1 MATFRSKVEHKYAY
15 VYGKDRVSHNSLFDL
30 KPRVSSSD
38 SPLIAC
44 SEEYFAV
51 PYDGGGG
58 PVFLSK
64 VDATGKVEQAQAT
77 AQCVNGHKAEVLSIK
92 FSPFDP
98 KLFATAGDDQVV
110 QVWTVN
116 EDDLSAS
123 VGTKLGSHAGA
134 AKELAFHPLAS
145 NVVLSAGAE
154 GDVMLWDVERGALS
168 SKQTLSSAAHG
179 IDWSND
185 GCLALLSCKD
195 KCVRALD
202 PRTADVAFE
211 ARPHAGA
218 RSFRA
223 VWGPAVGD
231 GRTMLSCGPARSG
244 GREIVVFDSRDVS
257 KPLFTKFVDAATGAL
272 MPHYCP
278 ETNCLWV
285 WGRGDM
291 NVRHYEVDASASS
304 ASDALFQA
312 VEWRSTS
319 KLPQVGFAALPRR
332 CLDVQNLETA
342 RFLRLTNSTV
352 ETASFYVP
360 RTDELKTF
368 FNDDL
373 YPPTK
378 ARRASI
384 KAETWLDGE
393 DAAPELDSLRPEGAP
408 LLSERPVEVTIL
420 HTSMVNDALAIE
432 EAQKQT
438 DDATYKKLQ
447 ALASQYE
454 KYTPNTSMG
463 GRAGVDAAPADDDAV
478 GDDEWDD

>member
-1 MATFRSKVEHKYAY
+1 MCSRTKQFSAICAVATRPLVVAAAASGMATFRSKVEHKYAY

-145 NVVLSAGAE
+145 NVVLSA
-154 GDVMLWDVERGALS
+154 
-168 SKQTLSSAAHG
+168 
-179 IDWSND
+179 
-185 GCLALLSCKD
+185 
-195 KCVRALD
+195 
-202 PRTADVAFE
+202 
-211 ARPHAGA
+211 A

-368 FNDDL
+368 FNDVSF
-373 YPPTK
+373 PSASKSESRP
-378 ARRASI
+378 APRA
-384 KAETWLDGE
+384 
-393 DAAPELDSLRPEGAP
+393 
-408 LLSERPVEVTIL
+408 
-420 HTSMVNDALAIE
+420 
-432 EAQKQT
+432 QT
-438 DDATYKKLQ
+438 
-447 ALASQYE
+447 
-454 KYTPNTSMG
+454 
-463 GRAGVDAAPADDDAV
+463 
-478 GDDEWDD
+478 